1 MGAVR
6 IAGLPRSIGSVP
18 GSPYLTRG
26 PSLNAGELRM
36 VSLRQESLGKED
48 ETRVYGI
55 FKVQLEESNR
65 PGSGAV
71 LQQRSQ
77 WRRLRLNLQPRGSQA
92 KAYQVKQV
100 RGVILTHRLAREPND
115 ELPADE
121 SSLEEPGSSLAEGTT
136 D

>member
-1 MGAVR
+1 
-6 IAGLPRSIGSVP
+6 
-18 GSPYLTRG
+18 
-26 PSLNAGELRM
+26 M